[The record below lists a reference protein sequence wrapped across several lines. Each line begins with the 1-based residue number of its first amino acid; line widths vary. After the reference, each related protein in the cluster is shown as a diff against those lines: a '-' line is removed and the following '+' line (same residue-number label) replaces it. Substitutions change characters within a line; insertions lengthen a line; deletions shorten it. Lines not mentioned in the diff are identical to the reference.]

1 MSRELES
8 DPGAE
13 QFRAELREATAELE
27 RLRALHDKLPVR
39 VGVRIQQLLSR
50 SARGHPKIRLLL
62 WPLVRLIALLQRFER
77 TVVLQRWTDRLLFVD
92 PPDYWI
98 CNPGLRR
105 LLGRYILGEVR
116 ARLGVQSSATAE
128 RWFHRYRADGE
139 LLGRLRARV
148 WPVYAPTFT
157 VVLRAR
163 PGQAG
168 WLESSVASVHA
179 QTYPRW
185 ELLCLRAAPPNPA
198 GPLLDPRVRFLG
210 AAGASGTPAD
220 PRAAV
225 DQARGDFVCWLEE
238 GDALEPHALHRL
250 ADVVLDSG
258 ADLLYSDEVLAGDHL
273 DRIVGV
279 KARPQFSYDHY
290 LSHAYFEHLV
300 AVRRSLLR
308 SADSLDLASDDDI
321 VLKALEQARA
331 VAHVPDILYRH
342 RTAGAPP
349 NLTKASRVARLRRH
363 LARLGYEAE
372 VTPTAHPE
380 CLDVRYRLSRPL
392 RIAIIVPTKNRGDLL
407 QRCIETIEKTVPA
420 DLATIHVVDHE
431 SDDPDTLAYLET
443 LRNRHQVLPYVG
455 RFNFSRINN
464 HAVSR
469 CGPGYTHYL
478 FLNNDVEA
486 VDAGWLEHMASL
498 GQRDDVGIVGAVL
511 LYPDHTVQHAGTMI
525 GLHFGADH
533 AHQSVSAYGADGRR
547 VGGPDLC
554 LLATRDVSAVT
565 GACMLVSADAFHE
578 VGGFDVNLAV
588 GFGDTDLCLRVG
600 ARGYKVLLDT
610 GAVLTHLGSATRG
623 KRRDD
628 PHPDDTQFLRARY
641 LQMILA
647 GDPFSS
653 PFASRHAP
661 EHLNPNA
668 RCRETVTPRVV
679 PVVLPRLPMPVV
691 TRGS

>member
-1 MSRELES
+1 MSRELEPN
-8 DPGAE
+8 PGTE
-13 QFRAELREATAELE
+13 RLLTELQSVTAELE
-27 RLRALHDKLPVR
+27 RLQGLHDKFPVR
-39 VGVRIQQLLSR
+39 VGVRIQQLLGRGSR
-50 SARGHPKIRLLL
+50 HHPTTRLLL
-62 WPLVRLIALLQRFER
+62 WPFAKLLALLQRFER
-77 TVVLQRWTDRLLFVD
+77 TVVLQRWADRLLFLD
-92 PPDYWI
+92 PPEYWI

-105 LLGRYILGEVR
+105 LLASYLLGEVR
-116 ARLGVQSSATAE
+116 ERLGVQRSAKVDQ
-128 RWFHRYRADGE
+128 WFHRYRADDE

-163 PGQAG
+163 PGSAG
-168 WLESSVASVHA
+168 WLESSVASVQA

-185 ELLCLRAAPPNPA
+185 ELLCLRTATPRPA

-210 AAGASGTPAD
+210 AAGAAGTPAG
-220 PRAAV
+220 PRTAV

-238 GDALEPHALHRL
+238 GDALEPHALHRF
-250 ADVVLDSG
+250 ADAVLDSG
-258 ADLLYSDEVLAGDHL
+258 ADVLYSDEVRAGDDL
-273 DRIVGV
+273 SCIVEV

-300 AVRRSLLR
+300 AVRHSLLQT
-308 SADSLDLASDDDI
+308 ADALDLASGDAI
-321 VLKALEQARA
+321 VLKALEQART

-342 RTAGAPP
+342 RTSGAPP
-349 NLTKASRVARLRRH
+349 DATEAPRVARVRRH
-363 LARLGYEAE
+363 LARLGYDAE
-372 VTPTAHPE
+372 VASTARPE
-380 CLDVRYRLSRPL
+380 CLDVRYPLSRRL
-392 RIAIIVPTKNRGDLL
+392 RIAIIIPTKNRGDLL
-407 QRCIETIEKTVPA
+407 QRCIETVEKTIPP

-431 SDDPDTLAYLET
+431 SDDPDTLAYLEA
-443 LRNRHQVLPYVG
+443 LRERHQVLPYVG

-464 HAVSR
+464 HAVNR

-478 FLNNDVEA
+478 FLNNDIEA
-486 VDAGWLEHMASL
+486 VDTGWLEHMATL

-533 AHQSVSAYGADGRR
+533 VHRSVSAYGADGRR
-547 VGGPDLC
+547 AGGPDLC

-565 GACMLVSADAFHE
+565 GACMLVSAEAFHA

-588 GFGDTDLCLRVG
+588 GFGDTDLCLRAR

-610 GAVLTHLGSATRG
+610 QAVLTHLGSATRG
-623 KRRDD
+623 KDRDD

-647 GDPFSS
+647 GDPFFS
-653 PFASRHAP
+653 PFASRHAA
-661 EHLNPNA
+661 EHLNPDA

-679 PVVLPRLPMPVV
+679 RVVLPQLPGQA
-691 TRGS
+691 RGR